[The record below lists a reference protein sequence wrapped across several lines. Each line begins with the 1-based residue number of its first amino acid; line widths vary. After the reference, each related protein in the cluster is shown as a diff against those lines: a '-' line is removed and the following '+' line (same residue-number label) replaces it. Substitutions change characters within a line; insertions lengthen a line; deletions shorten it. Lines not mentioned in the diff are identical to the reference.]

1 MKKTQT
7 LRIIE
12 IYRSLQGESSWAGMP
27 CTFIRL
33 AGCDLRCTWCDSEF
47 TFTGGTTL
55 SLDDILEEVKRFGS
69 NLVEITGGEPLL
81 QKNTPTL
88 CKTLL
93 DTGYTVLLE
102 TGGHHPLT
110 DLDPRTIKIVDVKCP
125 GSGEEKRNC
134 SEALDACGDQDEIK
148 FVLADR
154 ADYDWAKKKLPEIVP
169 RVKHVLFSPAWG
181 QLEAHT
187 LAQWILDDGIPVRL
201 NLQQHKILWGEERG
215 R

>member
-1 MKKTQT
+1 MKAIGT
-7 LRIIE
+7 LRVIE

-55 SLDDILEEVKRFGS
+55 SLDQVLEKVKACGG

-81 QKNTPTL
+81 QKNTPL
-88 CKTLL
+88 LSKTLL
-93 DTGYTVLLE
+93 DAGYTVLLE
-102 TGGHHPLT
+102 TGGHHPLI
-110 DLDPRTIKIVDVKCP
+110 DLDPRVIKIVDVKCP

-134 SEALDACGDQDEIK
+134 AEALKACGSQDEIK
-148 FVLADR
+148 FVMADR
-154 ADYDWAKKKLPEIVP
+154 ADYDWAKKKLPDIVNQ
-169 RVKHVLFSPAWG
+169 VKHVLFSPVWG
-181 QLEAHT
+181 KLEPHI
-187 LAQWILDDGIPVRL
+187 LAQWILDDGISVRL
-201 NLQQHKILWGEERG
+201 NLQQHKILWGDERG